1 MEEGGDLELEVP
13 LGHARACIGKRGGGS
28 VREGTGKWY
37 GRERGGGGD
46 EAKPRREER
55 RQRVKKTG
63 SPLRL
68 GSSQSGPAHSDADR
82 QSESARRAWRE
93 GILRSGRAKK
103 RLRRDVRG
111 GS

>member
-1 MEEGGDLELEVP
+1 M
-13 LGHARACIGKRGGGS
+13 
-28 VREGTGKWY
+28 VREGK
-37 GRERGGGGD
+37 GGGGD